1 MVGTILYCYDGLL
14 TSAPQICVW
23 DIRSPQSPAAAVQN
37 PREKGMVTRL
47 HYNSSF
53 APESSTSDPPRA
65 EGSCLSSSSSCGDDL
80 TPQQSKDALEGHAD
94 IQTATSTCGDGTIT
108 HRGNASGLVS
118 VSGKGLFAA
127 GFESGEVCCYDLRMN
142 CRYWFPAL
150 GYPIC
155 CGYSNADCMLVA
167 GCSVR
172 APCTL
177 NLSWRLPLVSAL
189 PPSWPVVLTTL

>member
-1 MVGTILYCYDGLL
+1 VAPSISATLVRIVLKWVRHKSSIPDEITKYNQLDPNTVITPTINESMVGTILYCYDGLL

-108 HRGNASGLVS
+108 PRGSASGLVS

-142 CRYWFPAL
+142 CRY
-150 GYPIC
+150 
-155 CGYSNADCMLVA
+155 
-167 GCSVR
+167 
-172 APCTL
+172 
-177 NLSWRLPLVSAL
+177 
-189 PPSWPVVLTTL
+189 